1 MRENCGDVGCGAA
14 GAVVPLAQGVGQ
26 ERVGQR
32 GERLLER
39 RELQLSSFDARRFG
53 LRDEGSEERPRAS
66 VRVPG
71 LDRQPAGVAGVGV
84 PAPPGLD
91 QPVSAVQDDACLRVG
106 VDVPPIGAR
115 TDERD
120 RSDRPGFRS
129 VRAEASAVAT
139 SGLS

>member
-1 MRENCGDVGCGAA
+1 MRENCGDVGCAAA
-14 GAVVPLAQGVGQ
+14 GAVVPLAQGVGR

-39 RELQLSSFDARRFG
+39 RELQLSPFDARRFG
-53 LRDEGSEERPRAS
+53 LRDERAEERPRAS

-71 LDRQPAGVAGVGV
+71 LDRQPGGVAGVGV
-84 PAPPGLD
+84 PAPSGLD
-91 QPVSAVQDDACLRVG
+91 QPVSAVQDVTGVRVG

-115 TDERD
+115 NDERD
-120 RSDRPGFRS
+120 RNDPPGFTS
-129 VRAEASAVAT
+129 VGAEASAVAT